1 MKHKISMTIKVT
13 ITIVGLFMTDLVIPQ
28 SSLPDF
34 LEGTW
39 KIENNEVYEHW
50 DRLNESS
57 MKGFSYIVKDGKM
70 SISEYL
76 EISQIDGE
84 ISYTATVLNQ
94 NEGKP
99 INFKLTK
106 TDSTYTFDNPDHD
119 FPKKIVYQKLN
130 NAEVFVQV
138 SDGKQK
144 GFAYKIIRQHEKETV
159 SDTTVLNPNYDPRLA
174 QKLGADD
181 YGMKGFILVILKTG
195 PNQTTDTKFI
205 NESFRGHL
213 DNIGRLAE
221 EGKLVVAGPLGSNK
235 NNYRG
240 IFILNAATT
249 EEAEALLKTDPA
261 IREGLLN
268 AEIYNWYG
276 SAALPVYLDYS
287 DKIWKVKP

>member
-1 MKHKISMTIKVT
+1 MKNNRFLSMKFIF
-13 ITIVGLFMTDLVIPQ
+13 TIVGMFLTNMVLPQ
-28 SSLPDF
+28 SNFPDF
-34 LEGTW
+34 LAGTW
-39 KIENNEVYEHW
+39 KIENKDVYEHW

-76 EISQIDGE
+76 EISQIDDE

-106 TDSTYTFDNPDHD
+106 TDSTFTFDNPDHD

-130 NAEVFVQV
+130 NEEVLVQV

-144 GFAYKIIRQHEKETV
+144 GFAYKIIRQHEKEAL
-159 SDTTVLNPNYDPRLA
+159 SDTSVLNPNYEPQLA

-235 NNYRG
+235 NSYRG
-240 IFILNAATT
+240 IFILNTT
-249 EEAEALLKTDPA
+249 SSEEAESLLQTDPA
-261 IREGLLN
+261 IKEGLLDT
-268 AEIYNWYG
+268 EIYNWYG